1 MLQHCS
7 DNAPM
12 LPILVNY
19 STVIA
24 PICEMKNAKVR
35 KCLDCLSGYVMMKSV
50 QVQVQKGNKA
60 NIYIFTVIQ

>member
-7 DNAPM
+7 DNTPM

-24 PICEMKNAKVR
+24 LIRKMKNITVR
-35 KCLDCLSGYVMMKSV
+35 TSFDCLSGDVMMKSV
-50 QVQVQKGNKA
+50 QVQVQKGKKA
-60 NIYIFTVIQ
+60 NIYFFTVTQ

>member
-7 DNAPM
+7 DNTPM
-12 LPILVNY
+12 LPILANS

-24 PICEMKNAKVR
+24 LISKMKNTTVR
-35 KCLDCLSGYVMMKSV
+35 KCLERLSGV
-50 QVQVQKGNKA
+50 VQKGNKV